1 MTWALANATKNT
13 GMTAEIALANS
24 GFIEVYDGTRPA
36 TPDTGLAGSNHLLA
50 TLTFG
55 ATAYGAPSAGVATA
69 NAITSGTCVR
79 TGTASFIRVFKSD
92 NTTVIGDGDCAA
104 PSGGDIAF
112 PTLTFVLNQVITC
125 SSCTWTQP

>member
-1 MTWALANATKNT
+1 MAWALANASK
-13 GMTAEIALANS
+13 TAAINPVATLANS

-36 TPDTGLAGSNHLLA
+36 TPDTALGGGNHLLA

-55 ATAYGAPSAGVATA
+55 ATAFGGASNGVATA

-92 NTTVIGDGDCAA
+92 NTTVIGDGDCGT
-104 PSGGDIAF
+104 SGSDINF
-112 PTLTFVLNQVITC
+112 PTLSFVLNEVISC
-125 SSCTWTQP
+125 SSCTLTQP